1 MKFTKEDAC
10 KDLMSK
16 IPSTGETLQLSERS
30 INAQVETLL
39 PLLANDDTELA
50 DFVSQVLPIF
60 KTADANI
67 RGDVSAQVRAYKESN
82 PIKEVKKTV
91 EEKKEDDPNAALL
104 KRIEELEKR
113 NAMNEKKATLA
124 KRRNEVTSKLNEKGC
139 KDNEWI
145 EGFLSEINFDGEDF
159 DAEARAEKY
168 IKLYNKSEAKAP
180 KDVTPK
186 NPKGSGGD
194 TYLNEILKKAG
205 EKNKSLNGNWGQE

>member
-10 KDLMSK
+10 KHL
-16 IPSTGETLQLSERS
+16 TGKLSEKGHPLHISERS
-30 INAQVETLL
+30 INEMLDTLM
-39 PLLANDDTELA
+39 PLLANDETELE
-50 DFVSQVLPIF
+50 DFANSVLPTF
-60 KTADANI
+60 RTANLNI
-67 RGDVSAQVRAYKESN
+67 KNDVSVGVNKYKEEN
-82 PIKEVKKTV
+82 PIKEVKKTT
-91 EEKKEDDPNAALL
+91 EEKKEEDPNAALL

-113 NAMNEKKATLA
+113 NEMNEKKATLA

-194 TYLNEILKKAG
+194 AYLNEILKKAG

>member
-1 MKFTKEDAC
+1 MLDT
-10 KDLMSK
+10 LM
-16 IPSTGETLQLSERS
+16 
-30 INAQVETLL
+30 
-39 PLLANDDTELA
+39 PLLANDETELE
-50 DFVSQVLPIF
+50 DFANSVLPAF
-60 KTADANI
+60 RTANLNI
-67 RGDVSAQVRAYKESN
+67 KNDVSVGVNKYKEEN

-91 EEKKEDDPNAALL
+91 EEKKEEDPNAALL

-113 NAMNEKKATLA
+113 NEMNEKKATLA